1 MKNLVL
7 IAALLVSF
15 SAIAQDMSHAEVVSA
30 EANLSLEL
38 QEDSAL
44 EDLNPYAADIEDQL
58 RAMDE
63 VYERETG
70 LSAFLEIPA
79 NQNKAA
85 GCTRN
90 TCKVWL
96 DVNKSTQRA
105 RILVDGVVKYSDL
118 LISSGAPAHPTP
130 NFETHP
136 NGRVYDQYSS
146 SKFPGG
152 DYNGLGNMPYAVFI
166 RGGFA
171 VHGTPRGNWARLGSR
186 ASHGCIRIHPDNA
199 RIFNRLVRSVGV
211 AQTWISVHN

>member
-1 MKNLVL
+1 MKNFAL
-7 IAALLVSF
+7 AAILLASVN
-15 SAIAQDMSHAEVVSA
+15 AVAQDMSHAEDLSS
-30 EANLSLEL
+30 EANMSIEL

-44 EDLNPYAADIEDQL
+44 EELNPYAADIEEQL
-58 RAMDE
+58 TEMDE
-63 VYERETG
+63 AYERATG
-70 LSAFLEIPA
+70 LSAFLES
-79 NQNKAA
+79 AA
-85 GCTRN
+85 GGDKSGCSRSS
-90 TCKVWL
+90 CKVWL

-118 LISSGAPAHPTP
+118 KISSGAPAHPTP

-136 NGRVYDQYSS
+136 NGRIYDRYSS

-152 DYNGLGNMPYAVFI
+152 DYNGLGNMPFAVFI

-171 VHGTPRGNWARLGSR
+171 VHGTPRSNWPKLGTR